1 VRFRRPG
8 QLRINIDIAP
18 LVDVIFLLVIFFA
31 VSTTFLESSGLKLQL
46 PESSATTEREV
57 KEIAVFVGAD
67 GEVVFEDE
75 ALTHEQLGSRL
86 QEVLEDSER
95 KVVVLRA
102 DTGTPHG
109 KVVTV
114 IDLIKD
120 AGAEALTVA
129 TRAKAQP

>member
-46 PESSATTEREV
+46 PESNATTEREV

-67 GEVVFEDE
+67 GEIVFEDE
-75 ALTHEQLGSRL
+75 PVTHEELGIRL
-86 QEVLEDSER
+86 QQVLEDSDR

-109 KVVTV
+109 KVVRV

-120 AGAEALTVA
+120 SGAESLTVA
-129 TRAKAQP
+129 TRAKAPQ

>member
-1 VRFRRPG
+1 MRFRRPG
-8 QLRINIDIAP
+8 QLRISIDIAP

-46 PESSATTEREV
+46 PESSASTEREV

-86 QEVLEDSER
+86 QQVLEDSER